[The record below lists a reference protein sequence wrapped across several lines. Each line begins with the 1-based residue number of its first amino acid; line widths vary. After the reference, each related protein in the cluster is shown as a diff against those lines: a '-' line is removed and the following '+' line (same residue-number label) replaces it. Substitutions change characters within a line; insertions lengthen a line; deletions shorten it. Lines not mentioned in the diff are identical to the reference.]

1 MTNGLCLILAAI
13 LALPSF
19 DAAQGGPS
27 DSAPDGP
34 QQGTSSRQNGGGEPS
49 APLLNPDDLPVDFE
63 RIQRALEREP
73 AIRVEER
80 ATKFRVEIFGTKP
93 TIEEIL
99 GPEFWRGPVAYGG
112 MTHQEFLNM
121 VTPKDVQGYAAFDN
135 KQGAV
140 VAITSFAFQ
149 YALAKAIKK
158 FNEAKKERER
168 EEARQEVAEALEALR
183 QARRKAGLPDQ

>member
-1 MTNGLCLILAAI
+1 MTNGLCLILAAV
-13 LALPSF
+13 LALPPF
-19 DAAQGGPS
+19 
-27 DSAPDGP
+27 DSARDTP

-49 APLLNPDDLPVDFE
+49 ALLNPDDLPVDFE
-63 RIQRALEREP
+63 KIQRALEREP

-80 ATKFRVEIFGTKP
+80 GTKFRVEIFGTKP

-183 QARRKAGLPDQ
+183 QARRKAGLPDK

>member
-1 MTNGLCLILAAI
+1 MTSGLCLILAAF
-13 LALPSF
+13 LALPPF
-19 DAAQGGPS
+19 DAQGGPQQ
-27 DSAPDGP
+27 SASPRENGAARDG
-34 QQGTSSRQNGGGEPS
+34 S
-49 APLLNPDDLPVDFE
+49 APLLDPDDLPVSIE
-63 RIQRALEREP
+63 KIQRALEREP
-73 AIRVEER
+73 AIRVEEKG
-80 ATKFRVEIFGTKP
+80 TKFRVEVFGAKP

-135 KQGAV
+135 KQAAV

-158 FNEAKKERER
+158 FNEALKGRER
-168 EEARQEVAEALEALR
+168 EEARREVEEALAALR
-183 QARRKAGLPDQ
+183 EARRKAGLPDK

>member
-1 MTNGLCLILAAI
+1 MTNGLCLILASM
-13 LALPSF
+13 LALPSYGS
-19 DAAQGGPS
+19 AQGRPPGASP
-27 DSAPDGP
+27 
-34 QQGTSSRQNGGGEPS
+34 RENGGSEPS

-63 RIQRALEREP
+63 KIQRALEREP

-158 FNEAKKERER
+158 FNEAKRERER

-183 QARRKAGLPDQ
+183 QARRRAGLPDK